1 MNQLPREK
9 ILSIIQAAFWDK
21 TIDSEKIYEAI
32 VHHKALSHLDLTAV
46 YARLLQSWDWYLL
59 RKIFSDRELLGILN
73 DTVLTRIYPEDLRE
87 KYRYARKLLSSTAIP
102 ASG

>member
-1 MNQLPREK
+1 MNQVPREK
-9 ILSIIQAAFWDK
+9 ILSLIRAAFWDK
-21 TIDSEKIYEAI
+21 TIDPEEIYQAI
-32 VHHKALSHLDLTAV
+32 LHHKASPHLDLTAI

-59 RKIFSDRELLGILN
+59 RKIFSNQELLGILN

-87 KYRYARKLLSSTAIP
+87 KYRYARKLLSSTIIP